1 MRFLVLGLVV
11 LGGCSTVDPVGK
23 MSAAEVNWGEPIR
36 AIVTPD
42 GKEGFVVSCDRSVDY
57 CYERAR
63 QVCGGNYEVIRR
75 VDPDVKVG
83 RTVEIACKA

>member
-1 MRFLVLGLVV
+1 MRIMLVGLVA
-11 LGGCSTVDPVGK
+11 LGGCSTLDSVGK

-36 AIVTPD
+36 QIITSD
-42 GKEGFVVSCDRSVDY
+42 GKEGFVVSCDRGVEY
-57 CYERAR
+57 CYERSR

-83 RTVEIACKA
+83 RTVEIFCKA

>member
-1 MRFLVLGLVV
+1 MRFMLVGLVA
-11 LGGCSTVDPVGK
+11 LSGCSTLDGVGK

-36 AIVTPD
+36 PIITPD
-42 GKEGFVVSCDRSVDY
+42 GKEGFVVSCDQSVEY

-75 VDPDVKVG
+75 VDPDDKVG
-83 RTVEIACKA
+83 RTVEIFCRA